1 VRDAGASAEAA
12 SIVRAVI
19 DMAQNMRFTVIA
31 EGVETAQQAAFL
43 REHGCDQAQGYFFG
57 RPDYAAVAG
66 EQLARA

>member
-1 VRDAGASAEAA
+1 
-12 SIVRAVI
+12 
-19 DMAQNMRFTVIA
+19 MA